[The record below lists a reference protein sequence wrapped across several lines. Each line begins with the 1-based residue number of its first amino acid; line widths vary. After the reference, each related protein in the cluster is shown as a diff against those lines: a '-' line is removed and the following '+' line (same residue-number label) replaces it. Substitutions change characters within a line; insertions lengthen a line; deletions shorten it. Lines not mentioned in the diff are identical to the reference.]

1 VGCFDSTDI
10 NECSRDG
17 TLAPRALQLVPQTSS
32 VTAHFNTGARLKI
45 WQSAKRIL
53 TECYSEVNQRRIM
66 YHLLSNK
73 MHVTITHIVTV
84 LMPRYV
90 SVLQHHIQG
99 ILKLKCHLVH
109 KIQDMYRKYKRNI
122 EARLRIIC
130 REKAMNITYLPSLST
145 LQHACAIL

>member
-1 VGCFDSTDI
+1 MSSLSGHCYCQIQHDTARQQADCLCSALCVGCFDSTDI
-10 NECSRDG
+10 NVCSRDA

-90 SVLQHHIQG
+90 SVLQHRLQG
-99 ILKLKCHLVH
+99 TLKTQMPLG
-109 KIQDMYRKYKRNI
+109 I
-122 EARLRIIC
+122 
-130 REKAMNITYLPSLST
+130 
-145 LQHACAIL
+145 